1 MRPRILVSACL
12 LGRPVRYDGRAKPFA
27 HPLLTQWERDGW
39 LVPLCPEMAAGLP
52 TPRTPAEIAPKST
65 AEAVLDG
72 NGRVFDRSG
81 NDVTAIFLD
90 AANRTLNTARD
101 NACAYALLT
110 DGSPTCGSRAV
121 YDGRFQGGKQP
132 GAGLAAALLRR
143 HGIAV
148 FAEDE
153 IAALADRIAADAI

>member
-27 HPLLTQWERDGW
+27 HPLLTQWERNGW
-39 LVPLCPEMAAGLP
+39 LVPLCPEIAAGLP

-90 AANRTLNTARD
+90 AAVRALNMAQS

-121 YDGRFQGGKQP
+121 YDGRFQGRKQP
-132 GAGLAAALLRR
+132 GVGLAAALLRR
-143 HGIAV
+143 HGVAV

-153 IAALADRIAADAI
+153 IAALADRIVTDAA